1 MNANPDNRGKT
12 WTSEDEKQIVAL
24 LKAGHDLEYIAAT
37 MGRTE
42 GAIVG
47 RMEQMMYQRQKF
59 LQAKKVLLSDV

>member
-1 MNANPDNRGKT
+1 MSTDKRGQT
-12 WTSEDEKQIVAL
+12 WTPEDEKQVVAL
-24 LKAGHDLEYIAAT
+24 LREGKDLEHIAAAL
-37 MGRTE
+37 GRTE